1 MHPSGAIG
9 RAMLLRVAD
18 IMRAGPRNAVAPESI
33 TIKEALLVM
42 TRAKSGSLSVID
54 RRGKLTGVF
63 TDGDFRRHMAQNEN
77 LLAESL
83 KQVMTRNPIRINQDA
98 LAIEAVKVFNERN
111 IDDLIVVN
119 AKNQPVGLVDSQD
132 LPKLKLM

>member
-9 RAMLLRVAD
+9 RAMLLRLAD

-54 RRGKLTGVF
+54 RRGKLS
-63 TDGDFRRHMAQNEN
+63 RRPQSSEC
-77 LLAESL
+77 
-83 KQVMTRNPIRINQDA
+83 
-98 LAIEAVKVFNERN
+98 
-111 IDDLIVVN
+111 
-119 AKNQPVGLVDSQD
+119 
-132 LPKLKLM
+132 